1 MANPTVF
8 PGRASPWLGSLWQTD
23 PMPKGTGRTWIT
35 VFLVLLGLSGGS
47 NAAHAQVSDDL
58 GVIGQLQYQ
67 DASGA
72 KVTVAGV
79 DLSIDDVGGATT
91 DPDGSFRIP
100 VPGPGEYTINI
111 DVTTLPAGVELRDA
125 ERTSLQVIV
134 SENADQRII
143 FPLVLAGAGNATS
156 APESEGNWSVRRV
169 GQLTLE
175 GLKLGLYLA
184 MAAIGLSLIF
194 GTTGLVN
201 FAHAE
206 LITWGALMAYFF
218 NLYGLVGMFGFFAGW
233 PAPFGGGVNFI
244 LATVL
249 SVVMGG
255 VMGYFVN
262 RVVFRTAR
270 SRAVSLLAQMVMT
283 IGLSILLRYVF
294 LYYFGGR
301 YRSYGEYSAQRANEF
316 LGLELTTRDSIA
328 MIVSIII
335 LVGVGVG
342 LTRTRTGRAMRAVSD
357 NKDLAESSG
366 INVEKVISQVW
377 IFGGALA
384 ALAGSFFGF
393 DQIKWDLG
401 TRILLLVFAA
411 VTLGGL
417 GTAFGALV
425 GAMIVGVAINWS
437 TLVID
442 SELKNLTAL
451 VVLILALLLR
461 PQGILGRKQ
470 RIG

>member
-1 MANPTVF
+1 MLGAMA
-8 PGRASPWLGSLWQTD
+8 GAQS
-23 PMPKGTGRTWIT
+23 
-35 VFLVLLGLSGGS
+35 
-47 NAAHAQVSDDL
+47 AAAQISDDL

-67 DASGA
+67 DANGN
-72 KVTVAGV
+72 KVFVEGV

-91 DPDGSFRIP
+91 DKEGNFRIP
-100 VPGPGEYTINI
+100 VEAPGEYTINI
-111 DVTTLPAGVELRDA
+111 DPATLPAGVTLRDPDRA
-125 ERTSLQVIV
+125 SLQVVV
-134 SENADQRII
+134 SENGDQRII
-143 FPLVLAGAGNATS
+143 FPLVSGDAVAAGSTGN
-156 APESEGNWSVRRV
+156 ESEGNWSVRRV
-169 GQLTLE
+169 SQLTLE
-175 GLKLGLYLA
+175 GIKLGLYLA

-206 LITWGALMAYFF
+206 LITWGTLMAYFF
-218 NLYGLVGMFGFFAGW
+218 NIYGLVGFLGFMGGW

-244 LATVL
+244 IATVL
-249 SVVMGG
+249 SMVMGG
-255 VMGYFVN
+255 VLGYVLN
-262 RVVFRTAR
+262 RVIFRTAR
-270 SRAVSLLAQMVMT
+270 NTGVSLLAQMVMT
-283 IGLSILLRYVF
+283 IGLSIFLRYVY
-294 LYYFGGR
+294 LYFFGGR
-301 YRSYGEYSAQRANEF
+301 YRSYGDYASQRANEF
-316 LGLELTTRDSIA
+316 LGMELTTRDAVA
-328 MIVSIII
+328 MLVSVII

-366 INVEKVISQVW
+366 IDVEKVISQVW

-384 ALAGSFFGF
+384 ALAGTFFGF
-393 DQIKWDLG
+393 DQVKWDMG

-425 GAMIVGVAINWS
+425 GAIIVGIAINWS

-442 SELKNLTAL
+442 SELKNMTAL
-451 VVLILALLLR
+451 VVLIFALLLR
-461 PQGILGRKQ
+461 PQGILGKKQ

>member
-1 MANPTVF
+1 
-8 PGRASPWLGSLWQTD
+8 
-23 PMPKGTGRTWIT
+23 MPKGTGRTWTT
-35 VFLVLLGLSGGS
+35 VFLVLLGLGGGS
-47 NAAHAQVSDDL
+47 QAAHAQVSDDL

-67 DASGA
+67 DAGGA
-72 KVTVAGV
+72 KVAVAGV

-91 DPDGSFRIP
+91 DQDGSFRIP

-111 DVTTLPAGVELRDA
+111 DVATLPAGVGLRDA

-143 FPLVLAGAGNATS
+143 FPLVLAGADNAAAATS
-156 APESEGNWSVRRV
+156 ESESEGNWSVRRV
-169 GQLTLE
+169 SQLTLE

-206 LITWGALMAYFF
+206 LVTWGALMAYFF
-218 NLYGLVGMFGFFAGW
+218 NIYGLVGMFGFFAGW
-233 PAPFGGGVNFI
+233 PAPFGSGVNFI

-255 VMGYFVN
+255 VMGYLVN

-270 SRAVSLLAQMVMT
+270 NRAVSLLAQMVMT

-301 YRSYGEYSAQRANEF
+301 YRSYGDYSSQRANRF
-316 LGLELTTRDSIA
+316 LGMELTTRDSIA
-328 MIVSIII
+328 MLVSVII
-335 LVGVGVG
+335 LVGVGLG

-366 INVEKVISQVW
+366 IDVEKVISQVW

-384 ALAGSFFGF
+384 ALAGSFLGF

-425 GAMIVGVAINWS
+425 GALIVGIAINWS
-437 TLVID
+437 TLIID

>member
-1 MANPTVF
+1 MLGAMA
-8 PGRASPWLGSLWQTD
+8 GAQS
-23 PMPKGTGRTWIT
+23 
-35 VFLVLLGLSGGS
+35 
-47 NAAHAQVSDDL
+47 AAAQISDDL

-67 DASGA
+67 DANGN
-72 KVTVAGV
+72 KVFVEGV

-91 DPDGSFRIP
+91 DKDGNFRIP
-100 VPGPGEYTINI
+100 VSGPGEYTINI
-111 DVTTLPAGVELRDA
+111 DPATLPAGVTLRDPDRA
-125 ERTSLQVIV
+125 SLQVIV
-134 SENADQRII
+134 SENSDQRII
-143 FPLVLAGAGNATS
+143 FPLVSGDAVAAGNTGND
-156 APESEGNWSVRRV
+156 SEGNWSVRRV
-169 GQLTLE
+169 SQLTLE
-175 GLKLGLYLA
+175 GIKLGLYLA

-206 LITWGALMAYFF
+206 LITWGTLMAYFF
-218 NLYGLVGMFGFFAGW
+218 NIYGLVGFLGFMGGW

-244 LATVL
+244 IATVL
-249 SVVMGG
+249 SMVMGG
-255 VMGYFVN
+255 VLGYVLN
-262 RVVFRTAR
+262 RVIFRTAR
-270 SRAVSLLAQMVMT
+270 NTGVSLLAQMVMT
-283 IGLSILLRYVF
+283 IGLSIFLRYVY
-294 LYYFGGR
+294 LYFFGGR
-301 YRSYGEYSAQRANEF
+301 YRSYGDYASQRANEF
-316 LGLELTTRDSIA
+316 LGMELTSRDAVA
-328 MIVSIII
+328 MLVSVII

-366 INVEKVISQVW
+366 IDVEKVISQVW

-384 ALAGSFFGF
+384 ALAGTFFGF
-393 DQIKWDLG
+393 DQVKWDMG

-425 GAMIVGVAINWS
+425 GAIIVGIAINWS

-442 SELKNLTAL
+442 SELKNMTAL
-451 VVLILALLLR
+451 VVLIFALLLR
-461 PQGILGRKQ
+461 PQGILGKKQ